1 MWYLHLVELE
11 TTWLYHITS
20 GTYQAGD
27 KVAHTKLE
35 TRWHIPSWLF
45 CVCSTSFCRQVL
57 CRDSL
62 SITSCSFTCTAV
74 LACCWIS
81 WRLQYTPTTTTHS
94 YTSLTHTTHS
104 YTSLTHTTHSYTSL
118 THTMLVVLH
127 SSTDGSSVWVVYC
140 PPCIVH
146 SVYVCMCVCVC
157 VCIRHINNI
166 TLDCLC
172 H

>member
-27 KVAHTKLE
+27 KVAHTELE

-62 SITSCSFTCTAV
+62 SITSCSFNCTAV

-81 WRLQYTPTTTTHS
+81 WRLQYTPTTTTR
-94 YTSLTHTTHS
+94 
-104 YTSLTHTTHSYTSL
+104 SYTSL

-127 SSTDGSSVWVVYC
+127 SSTDGSWVWVVYC

-146 SVYVCMCVCVC
+146 SVYVCMCACMCVCVC